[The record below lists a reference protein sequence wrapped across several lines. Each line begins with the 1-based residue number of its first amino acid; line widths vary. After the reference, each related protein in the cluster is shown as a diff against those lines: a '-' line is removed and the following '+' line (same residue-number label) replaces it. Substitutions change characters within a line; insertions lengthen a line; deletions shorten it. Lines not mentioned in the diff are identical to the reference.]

1 MPMHP
6 ITQQEIEE
14 LSEEIWALTE
24 MGENRYERVA
34 GGSKIPGAEHVIEE
48 MRRRDLVALEGAAV
62 SLTPAGGE
70 LARSIV
76 RRHRLAE
83 MLFSQVFALSED
95 ISNSTAC
102 EVEHIL
108 SEGVTD
114 SVCAFLGH
122 PPLCPHGKS
131 IPPGKCCDV
140 FKQDLQ
146 PLVVRMMD
154 LRVGETGKVV
164 FIKPLTHGRLDRIGT
179 LGLIPGAVLRLKQKR
194 PTVVLDIGQTTV
206 AIDREIADEVYVR
219 RASLDA
225 AGD

>member
-1 MPMHP
+1 MRALKE
-6 ITQQEIEE
+6 EIEE

-24 MGENRYERVA
+24 RGESRLDRVV
-34 GGSKIPGAEHVIEE
+34 GGSKLSQAGRVIEE
-48 MRRRDLVALEGAAV
+48 MKRRDLVAVEDGAV
-62 SLTPAGGE
+62 TLTPAGRE
-70 LARSIV
+70 TARNIV

-83 MLFSQVFALSED
+83 MLFSQVLALSED
-95 ISNSTAC
+95 VSNFTAC
-102 EVEHIL
+102 EMEHIL

-122 PPLCPHGKS
+122 PPLCPHGKPV
-131 IPPGKCCDV
+131 PPGKCCDV
-140 FKQDLQ
+140 FKLDLE

-154 LRVGETGKVV
+154 LRIGEAGKVV

-179 LGLIPGAVLRLKQKR
+179 LGLIPGAILRLKQKR

-219 RASLDA
+219 RAPADEA
-225 AGD
+225 